1 MRPNRSNFDSETS
14 HLRDCEAQKK
24 KSISTILQPF
34 LSNVSLREKACLVH
48 CPSHVIVVTK
58 FGHKVKLASN
68 PGALPGSLD
77 LD

>member
-1 MRPNRSNFDSETS
+1 MKTS

-34 LSNVSLREKACLVH
+34 LSNVSLREKVFQKYK
-48 CPSHVIVVTK
+48 IT
-58 FGHKVKLASN
+58 KVKLASN

-77 LD
+77 LDYLAASVIGNVHT